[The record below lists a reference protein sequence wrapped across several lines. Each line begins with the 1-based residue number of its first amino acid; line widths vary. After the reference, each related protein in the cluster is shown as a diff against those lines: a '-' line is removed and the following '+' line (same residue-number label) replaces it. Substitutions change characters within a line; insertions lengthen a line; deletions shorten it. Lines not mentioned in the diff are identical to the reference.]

1 MKRLSFALL
10 LSLAVSVS
18 ALAQETK
25 VHINQLGFFP
35 YQEKVAV
42 VEGVNVKLFK
52 KYSVTNADGKKV
64 LSGVLTKNETYKS
77 AFSEDKAYHID
88 MSSIIRPGVYT
99 LEINKTKT
107 QFTVK
112 ENALD
117 ALCKAGLKAYYYQR
131 SGMPIEAKY
140 AGKWNRPAA
149 HMDTEVLV
157 HPSAATA
164 ERPAGTKI
172 SSPKGWYD
180 AGDFNK
186 YIVNSGFAIGQMLN
200 LYPVVEEY
208 LKDMNINIPESG
220 NGAPDILNEIYYNLE
235 WMLTMQDTD
244 GGLYHKLTTPNFE
257 GFVMPKD
264 CHQTRYVV
272 KKTTCA
278 SLDFAACMA
287 LAARIYAP
295 YEKQFPGFK
304 QKAIDAAKKA
314 YLWALKNP
322 NVYYRQNELNK
333 NFTPKVNTGTYDD
346 ENAQDEFF
354 WAAVELY
361 LTTGNELFMKE
372 AESYKPAKFSVPT
385 WGDVASLGLTSWITY
400 FNCTKAQRSAE
411 TLKME
416 NYAKDLL
423 IGWSDKYIKDAEK
436 NMFHAA
442 FGAKKS
448 DFHWASMAEGAA
460 TEAILLVQAYVAS
473 RDKKYLINARRNA
486 DYMLGC
492 NPLDYCYITG
502 FGTKSPMNPHHRIS
516 AADGI
521 EEPIPGLLVGGPNAT
536 ANEGDYY
543 TSDQPDKRYA
553 DNTGSFTS
561 NEIAIN
567 WNSALVALTAALQ
580 TYQEY

>member
-1 MKRLSFALL
+1 MKKSLFALF
-10 LSLAVSVS
+10 LSS
-18 ALAQETK
+18 AFSLVASAQETTI
-25 VHINQLGFFP
+25 HINQLGFYP
-35 YQEKVAV
+35 YQEKMAV
-42 VEGVNVKLFK
+42 VEGVKPFK
-52 KYSVTNADGKKV
+52 KYTVTNSSGHKV
-64 LSGVLTKNETYKS
+64 LSGMFIKKETYQS
-77 AFSEDKAYHID
+77 AFSEEKAYHID
-88 MSSIIRPGVYT
+88 MSSIIRPGEYT
-99 LEINKTKT
+99 LEVNKIKAK
-107 QFTVK
+107 FTVK
-112 ENALD
+112 NDILND
-117 ALCKAGLKAYYYQR
+117 LCKAGIKAYYYQR
-131 SGMPIEAKY
+131 CGMPIEEKY

-149 HMDTEVLV
+149 HMDAEVLV

-180 AGDFNK
+180 AGDYNK

-200 LYPVVEEY
+200 MYPVVEQY
-208 LKDMNINIPESG
+208 LKELDVNIPESG
-220 NGAPDILNEIYYNLE
+220 NGVPDILDEIYYNLE
-235 WMLTMQDTD
+235 WMFTMQDTD

-264 CHQTRYVV
+264 CHQTRYVMQ
-272 KKTTCA
+272 KTTCA

-304 QKAIDAAKKA
+304 QKAIEAAKKA

-322 NVYYRQNELNK
+322 NIYYRQNELNK
-333 NFTPKVNTGTYDD
+333 EFSPKVVTGTYGD
-346 ENAQDEFF
+346 ESAQDEFF
-354 WAAVELY
+354 WAAVELF

-372 AESYKPAKFSVPT
+372 AESYKPSKFSVPT
-385 WGDVASLGLTSWITY
+385 WGNVAPLGLTSWIINYT
-400 FNCTKAQRSAE
+400 CAKAQRSAE
-411 TLKME
+411 TLAME
-416 NYAKDLL
+416 NYAKELL
-423 IGWSDKYIKDAEK
+423 VGWADKYIKDSEK
-436 NMFHAA
+436 TMFASP

-460 TEAILLVQAYVAS
+460 TEAILLVQAYVAT
-473 RDKKYLINARRNA
+473 RDKAYLVNARRNA
-486 DYMLGC
+486 DYLLGR
-492 NPLDYCYITG
+492 NPLDYCYVTG

-521 EEPIPGLLVGGPNAT
+521 EEPVPGLLVGGPNAT

-543 TSDQPDKRYA
+543 KSNQPDKRYA
-553 DNTGSFTS
+553 DNTGSYTS